1 MKRLDTRF
9 SLIFACLISI
19 FSVDVNAEIVKK
31 SDRWHFCM
39 KNVDLGAFKNNQWGA
54 CYIDEQKILQMALLI
69 EMKQIMKELNEE
81 QTNIAW
87 AAYEYFKTYRE
98 TWCSFQKTLNFAP
111 TPYVNYHSCLVEL
124 TIEHLNKIIQ
134 SQMANEN
141 IRPDPR
147 EYE

>member
-1 MKRLDTRF
+1 MKRLYTRF
-9 SLIFACLISI
+9 LLVFACVISI
-19 FSVDVNAEIVKK
+19 FSVDVKAEIVKK
-31 SDRWHFCM
+31 SDRFFYCM

-54 CYIDEQKILQMALLI
+54 CYIDEQEILQMRLLI
-69 EMKQIMKELNEE
+69 EMKQIMKELSEE
-81 QTNIAW
+81 QTNTLW

-111 TPYVNYHSCLVEL
+111 TPYVNYHACIVEM
-124 TIEHLNKIIQ
+124 TIEHLNKILQ
-134 SQMANEN
+134 SQLINES

>member
-1 MKRLDTRF
+1 
-9 SLIFACLISI
+9 
-19 FSVDVNAEIVKK
+19 
-31 SDRWHFCM
+31 M
-39 KNVDLGAFKNNQWGA
+39 KNVDLGAFKNNQWGN
-54 CYIDEQKILQMALLI
+54 CYIDEQEILHIRLLI

-111 TPYVNYHSCLVEL
+111 TPFVNHNSCIVEM

-134 SQMANEN
+134 SQMANES